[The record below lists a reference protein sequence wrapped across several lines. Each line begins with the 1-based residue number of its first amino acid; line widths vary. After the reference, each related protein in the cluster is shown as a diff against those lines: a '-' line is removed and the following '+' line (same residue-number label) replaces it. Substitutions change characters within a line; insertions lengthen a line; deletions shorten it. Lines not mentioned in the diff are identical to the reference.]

1 MPPRQPLFV
10 RASLLE
16 VGGKAGACCCCCCIH
31 WMQLGCHEPICIQLY
46 VKQAQVSTR
55 MCDVSTRSGL
65 VQPLLW
71 RRVGCKHAVLLA
83 LLVV

>member
-1 MPPRQPLFV
+1 
-10 RASLLE
+10 
-16 VGGKAGACCCCCCIH
+16 
-31 WMQLGCHEPICIQLY
+31 MQLGCHEPICIQLY

-71 RRVGCKHAVLLA
+71 RRVACKHAVLSVASVVGGLA
-83 LLVV
+83 SRVARRVARPVCSLWWHV